1 MRISDWSSD
10 VCSSDLTGALA
21 ADAVVGDEAADRH
34 ARAILQQRQ
43 HRGGDIAADVLDID
57 VDAVRAGRRELRG
70 VVRGLVVDAGIEA
83 ERSDGGALVG
93 AAGDADHASTEDLA
107 ELSGG
112 RASSEA
118 RRGGQE
124 CVSTCRSREV
134 PDPS

>member
-93 AAGDADHASTEDLA
+93 AAGDADHARTARTEEHTS
-107 ELSGG
+107 ELQSLL
-112 RASSEA
+112 RTSYAA
-118 RRGGQE
+118 LCLQNKK
-124 CVSTCRSREV
+124 
-134 PDPS
+134 